1 LPHCFLLPI
10 IKAKK
15 NTKNK
20 RPIFGSVFNF
30 NIMPNLPFVSEIQN
44 LLAGNTQQILAMGE
58 TGPYLMGLPL
68 APETS
73 PAGEPKVLVTGGAGY
88 IGSHTVRELQQRG
101 HNVVVVD
108 NLSSGHAD
116 AVSVPLIQAD
126 LTDAAAVDKVFTDYN
141 ISAVI
146 HFAGS
151 IRVDESMREPE
162 KYFRNNVVT
171 SINLA
176 NAMVR
181 HGVKKLVYSSS
192 AAVYGNPARIPIKE
206 EDECVPSN
214 PYGESKLLV
223 EKIIGN
229 YNKVHGLS
237 AVALR
242 YFNAAGA
249 GLDGSTGEAHPVETH
264 LIPKILDV
272 VIRKEQSFKVFGND
286 YTTRDGTAVR
296 DYVHVLDLAAVHA
309 VALDKIQSA
318 PGLYAYNVGTGNGYS
333 IMQVVQE
340 VLEVTR
346 RMVICEAHPR
356 REGDPAI
363 LVANPSKLKRELGYE
378 LKYSDLNTIVKTAWE
393 WHKKLNA
400 VLQSPK

>member
-1 LPHCFLLPI
+1 
-10 IKAKK
+10 
-15 NTKNK
+15 
-20 RPIFGSVFNF
+20 
-30 NIMPNLPFVSEIQN
+30 MPNLPFVQEINN
-44 LLAGNTQQILAMGE
+44 LIAANANQVLGMGE
-58 TGPYLMGLPL
+58 TGPYLTDLLP
-68 APETS
+68 APDTA
-73 PAGEPKVLVTGGAGY
+73 PQGEPKILVTGGAGY
-88 IGSHTVRELQQRG
+88 IGSHAVRELQLRG
-101 HNVVVVD
+101 YKVVVAD
-108 NLSSGHAD
+108 NLSTGHAG
-116 AVSVPLIQAD
+116 AVSVPLVQAD
-126 LTDAAAVDKVFTDYN
+126 LTDSAAVDRLFTDYN
-141 ISAVI
+141 ISAVL

-151 IRVDESMREPE
+151 IRVDESVREPE
-162 KYFRNNVVT
+162 KYFKNNVVA

-206 EDECVPSN
+206 EDECIPSN

-223 EKIIGN
+223 EKVIGN
-229 YNKVHGLS
+229 YHKVHGLS

-249 GLDGSTGEAHPVETH
+249 SLDGGTGENHPVETH
-264 LIPKILDV
+264 LIPRILDV
-272 VIRKEQSFKVFGND
+272 VLRKDGALKVFGND
-286 YTTRDGTAVR
+286 YPTRDGTAVR

-309 VALDKIQSA
+309 AALDKVQSQ
-318 PGLYAYNVGTGNGYS
+318 PGLYVYNVGTGNGYS

-346 RMVICEAHPR
+346 RMVVCDPQPR

-363 LVANPSKLKRELGYE
+363 LVADPGKLKSELGLE

-393 WHKKLNA
+393 WHKKLNNPQPPEKPQA
-400 VLQSPK
+400 